1 MTTRRR
7 MASSAS
13 PTWSTTAPT
22 TRGSTADCRPRRSR
36 APAEPRSRRPCS
48 RWTRPSSSMCCAAR
62 TGTTCSGRPTPSTR
76 PTVSAAMSDV
86 PDRRGRVR
94 GSTRSVGVLGWPV
107 ENSLSPAIHN
117 AAFVA
122 LGLDW
127 VYVPLP
133 VEPPD
138 LPAAL
143 RGLGALGFA
152 GANVTMPH
160 KTRTAELI
168 HDLSE
173 DARLLRAVNTIGV
186 GSEGLVGH
194 NSDAL
199 GFERFLR
206 EDAGFDA
213 AGRSGLLFG
222 AGGGARAC
230 ALAVSRSGLASLSVA
245 VREPGRADGV
255 RASLEGSGTAVRVVA
270 FDDVPGVEADLI
282 VNATPLGVHGE
293 ALPLPALRPGVV
305 GVDLLYR
312 PGVTPFQT
320 AV

>member
-1 MTTRRR
+1 
-7 MASSAS
+7 
-13 PTWSTTAPT
+13 
-22 TRGSTADCRPRRSR
+22 
-36 APAEPRSRRPCS
+36 
-48 RWTRPSSSMCCAAR
+48 
-62 TGTTCSGRPTPSTR
+62 
-76 PTVSAAMSDV
+76 MSDV
-86 PDRRGRVR
+86 PDRPGRVR

-107 ENSLSPAIHN
+107 EHSLSPAIHN

-133 VEPPD
+133 VAPAE

-168 HDLSE
+168 EDLSE
-173 DARLLRAVNTIGV
+173 DARLLRAANTIVV
-186 GSEGLVGH
+186 GADGLAGH
-194 NSDAL
+194 NTDAV

-206 EDAGFDA
+206 DDVGFDA
-213 AGRSGLLFG
+213 SGRSALLFG

-230 ALAVSRSGLASLSVA
+230 ALAAARCGLASLSVA
-245 VREPGRADGV
+245 VREASRADDL
-255 RASLEGSGTAVRVVA
+255 RAALEGSATEVQVVG
-270 FDDVPGVEADLI
+270 FDDASGFEVDLI

-293 ALPLPALRPGVV
+293 ELPLPPLPPGVV

-312 PGVTPFQT
+312 PGVTPLQARRARRGRRGVRWSR
-320 AV
+320 AVAPAGGDLVRALDRSVGAAPRDVGGRAGRARGAGYPGSGERPTD